1 MSPVTSMVIGDDHGI
16 FLDALSGLL
25 AQRGFEVT
33 VARTAAETLC
43 SVRKRQPDVCL
54 LDRHFAAEDG
64 IEAIADILAASP
76 LTRVLVLSADPDAEG
91 ILEALRAGSSGYVH
105 KNRGVSALT
114 AAIDRALQG
123 EVVVDVPK
131 DNGYRRSRDRDH
143 ARRLAAF
150 LTEREWQC
158 LELLVEG
165 TSTAA
170 MAISLGISRATV
182 RTHVQAVLLKLG
194 VHSRLEAAAYAVRY
208 GLVDGAQPARVA
220 SAR

>member
-1 MSPVTSMVIGDDHGI
+1 MVIGDDHGI

-25 AQRGFEVT
+25 AQRGFKVT
-33 VARTAAETLC
+33 VARTAAETLG
-43 SVRKRQPDVCL
+43 SVRDQQPDVCL

-64 IEAIADILAASP
+64 IKAIADIIAASP
-76 LTRVLVLSADPDAEG
+76 LTRVLVLSADADTDG
-91 ILEALRAGSSGYVH
+91 ILEALQAGSSGYVH

-114 AAIDRALQG
+114 AAIDRALRG

-131 DNGYRRSRDRDH
+131 DNGYRRSRERDH

-158 LELLVEG
+158 LALLVEG
-165 TSTAA
+165 ASTAA
-170 MAISLGISRATV
+170 MAASLGISRATV

-208 GLVDGAQPARVA
+208 GLVDGARPASVA

>member
-1 MSPVTSMVIGDDHGI
+1 M
-16 FLDALSGLL
+16 
-25 AQRGFEVT
+25 
-33 VARTAAETLC
+33 
-43 SVRKRQPDVCL
+43 
-54 LDRHFAAEDG
+54 
-64 IEAIADILAASP
+64 
-76 LTRVLVLSADPDAEG
+76 
-91 ILEALRAGSSGYVH
+91 
-105 KNRGVSALT
+105 
-114 AAIDRALQG
+114 
-123 EVVVDVPK
+123 DVPK
-131 DNGYRRSRDRDH
+131 DNGYRRSGERDH

>member
-1 MSPVTSMVIGDDHGI
+1 
-16 FLDALSGLL
+16 
-25 AQRGFEVT
+25 
-33 VARTAAETLC
+33 
-43 SVRKRQPDVCL
+43 
-54 LDRHFAAEDG
+54 
-64 IEAIADILAASP
+64 
-76 LTRVLVLSADPDAEG
+76 VLVLSADPDTEG

-131 DNGYRRSRDRDH
+131 DNGYRRSRERDH